1 LIDGYNNRFEVPKE
15 QLQGTRSGGTVQSDK
30 ADYYAGFSDEERE
43 KIIQMKIFMKEF
55 TLDERRRAKQIAAIN
70 LQKSRRPTLLS
81 HQISVDVHKHP
92 MAITTTKV
100 LEGVSSSSELS
111 NSQMLSSVIASDM
124 KVFKSMLD
132 AVNSS
137 NTNLL
142 LTELN
147 NSIRKESKSF
157 KNLLILYLII
167 MKFRYS

>member
-1 LIDGYNNRFEVPKE
+1 
-15 QLQGTRSGGTVQSDK
+15 
-30 ADYYAGFSDEERE
+30 
-43 KIIQMKIFMKEF
+43 MKIFMKEF
-55 TLDERRRAKQIAAIN
+55 ALDERQRAKQIAAIN

-81 HQISVDVHKHP
+81 LHQTSINVHKHP
-92 MAITTTKV
+92 MAITTAQV
-100 LEGVSSSSELS
+100 LEGVSSSSEYS

-157 KNLLILYLII
+157 KNLLTFIFNYYEI
-167 MKFRYS
+167 